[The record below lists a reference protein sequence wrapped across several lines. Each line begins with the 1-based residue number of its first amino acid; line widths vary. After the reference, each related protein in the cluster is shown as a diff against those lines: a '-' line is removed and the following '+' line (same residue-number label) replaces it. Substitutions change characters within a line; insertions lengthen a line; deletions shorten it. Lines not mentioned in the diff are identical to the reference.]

1 LRPRGGLRIGRL
13 DAGTAPALFSA
24 GRFAIVG
31 AAGALVNT
39 AFLSLLYQRLHLA
52 LPLSSLGACELAV
65 IGNYVLDDR
74 WAFQRPS
81 LSWMR
86 FAKFNV
92 TAAGGLVLTVAL
104 ISAFVHLWQL
114 NYLLANSLALA
125 ASGLFNLA
133 LSLSWIWGRGR

>member
-1 LRPRGGLRIGRL
+1 M
-13 DAGTAPALFSA
+13 
-24 GRFAIVG
+24 
-31 AAGALVNT
+31 VNT

-74 WAFQRPS
+74 WAFRCSS
-81 LSWMR
+81 LSWVR

-92 TAAGGLVLTVAL
+92 TAVGGLVLTVLL
-104 ISAFVHLWQL
+104 ISIFVNQWQMH
-114 NYLLANSLALA
+114 YLLANSLALG
-125 ASGLFNLA
+125 ASGLFNLT

>member
-1 LRPRGGLRIGRL
+1 
-13 DAGTAPALFSA
+13 
-24 GRFAIVG
+24 
-31 AAGALVNT
+31 
-39 AFLSLLYQRLHLA
+39 LSLLYQRLHLA

-92 TAAGGLVLTVAL
+92 TAVGGLVLTVLL
-104 ISAFVHLWQL
+104 ISIFVNQWQMH
-114 NYLLANSLALA
+114 YLLANSLALG
-125 ASGLFNLA
+125 ASGLFNLT

>member
-13 DAGTAPALFSA
+13 DERTAPGVVSA
-24 GRFAIVG
+24 GRFAMVG

-39 AFLSLLYQRLHLA
+39 AFLSLLYQRLHVA

-81 LSWMR
+81 LSWVR

-92 TAAGGLVLTVAL
+92 TAVGGLVLTVAL
-104 ISAFVHLWQL
+104 TSMFVDRWQI
-114 NYLLANSLALA
+114 NYLLANSAALG

>member
-13 DAGTAPALFSA
+13 DERTAPGVVSA
-24 GRFAIVG
+24 GRFAMVG

-39 AFLSLLYQRLHLA
+39 AFLSLLYQRLHVA

-81 LSWMR
+81 LSWVR

-92 TAAGGLVLTVAL
+92 TAVGGLVLTVAL
-104 ISAFVHLWQL
+104 TSMFVDRWQI
-114 NYLLANSLALA
+114 NYLLANSLALGT
-125 ASGLFNLA
+125 SGLFNLA